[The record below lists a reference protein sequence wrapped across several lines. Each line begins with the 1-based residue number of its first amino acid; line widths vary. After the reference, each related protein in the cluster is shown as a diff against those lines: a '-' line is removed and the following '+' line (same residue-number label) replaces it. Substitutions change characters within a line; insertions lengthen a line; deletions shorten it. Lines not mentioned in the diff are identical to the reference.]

1 MAERRYWDSDC
12 FLGWLQ
18 EEPGKV
24 DKCGDVLALCE
35 RGRVE
40 IVASTLAIA
49 EVLML
54 RPKDALPKERRAKV
68 ESHFARKYIHTM
80 AVTRRIAESGR
91 DLVWDHG
98 VAPKDAVHVASAL
111 SAKADVLNTFDG
123 SLIAKSGL
131 IGNPPLIIEIPT
143 VTAPELDLDGQGDQD
158 PA

>member
-1 MAERRYWDSDC
+1 MTERRYWDSDC

-35 RGRVE
+35 RGQVE
-40 IVASTLAIA
+40 IVTSTLTIA

-54 RPKDALPKERRAKV
+54 RPKDALPKERRTKV
-68 ESHFARKYIHTM
+68 ESLFARKYIHTM
-80 AVTRRIAESGR
+80 AVTRRIAESAR

-98 VAPKDAVHVASAL
+98 VAPKDAAAVHVASAL

-123 SLIAKSGL
+123 PLIAKSGL
-131 IGNPPLIIEIPT
+131 IGSPPLTIEGPT
-143 VTAPELDLDGQGDQD
+143 VTAPELHL
-158 PA
+158 